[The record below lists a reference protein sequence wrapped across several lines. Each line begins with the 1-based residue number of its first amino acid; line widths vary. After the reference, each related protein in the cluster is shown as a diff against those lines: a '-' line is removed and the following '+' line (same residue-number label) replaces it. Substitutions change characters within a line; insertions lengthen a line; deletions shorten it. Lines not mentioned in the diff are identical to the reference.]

1 MRKSFPVED
10 LARDDRFVRVPMVE
24 RFNDPRTAR
33 QEEGPKGKKSGPG
46 RLTPDRPDAPDAA
59 RGLMHGIFVGE
70 IQALE
75 GAGRTCWDF
84 EVGKGTEEGVPEIP
98 FELKDRKSVV

>member
-33 QEEGPKGKKSGPG
+33 EETDPRASAPGPAASPPSGP
-46 RLTPDRPDAPDAA
+46 TRPTRPAA
-59 RGLMHGIFVGE
+59 
-70 IQALE
+70 
-75 GAGRTCWDF
+75 
-84 EVGKGTEEGVPEIP
+84 
-98 FELKDRKSVV
+98 